1 LGTSAQKQLSIII
14 AGDFLAGDAERR
26 WTSTRFGCLPGGG
39 FFKGLANPPS
49 PLLAGMPT
57 AIVWYRRRCHL
68 FSALFQGLGDA
79 PFRCDCGRTVAENIN
94 LKIIN
99 GDSHGG
105 IAVFKMANL
114 YKSNISPI
122 KIKIFLYN
130 LIIITCWFFIAC
142 YF

>member
-1 LGTSAQKQLSIII
+1 
-14 AGDFLAGDAERR
+14 
-26 WTSTRFGCLPGGG
+26 
-39 FFKGLANPPS
+39 
-49 PLLAGMPT
+49 M
-57 AIVWYRRRCHL
+57 
-68 FSALFQGLGDA
+68 
-79 PFRCDCGRTVAENIN
+79 GR
-94 LKIIN
+94 
-99 GDSHGG
+99 